1 MSSSCFYNYE
11 KGKVNL
17 DYNEDLSSLEEFKKY
32 TVTYEGKKVVLDIES
47 PDKIE
52 TEKYNIL
59 KVTESAEETEKYSI
73 VDYNTQKLS
82 RLNYFSQTIS
92 IITSYLADFA
102 YYPSED
108 RIETLPLFKLI
119 EFKLIENINN
129 ILEQINNTEK
139 TDKNLITH
147 PELITKMTVKIKREL
162 SKNMEVLYAIS
173 YSHDEFI
180 IVYDQQSKILYIS
193 FRGTTSSSDYRTDL
207 RMWNSRTR
215 NTQLH
220 SGVYNEFMKDLQFII
235 FFLINKII
243 DDKKEFND
251 IIITGHSLGAGYAEL
266 CAFDLELVKRN
277 MIQKITFDANKDSCY
292 NNYIKTTTLNGGKRK
307 KTKKNE
313 RKKKNKKKTKKK
325 MKGGNLE
332 KQKATHV
339 SNLKK
344 RLVSKLKEKQ
354 IIVYTYCAITI
365 GDYQFMNIYNY
376 ILPYTYRFL
385 LNKDIITLNVVG
397 RRHVGLKIYLY
408 EEMEKKLGITE
419 SHDMYN
425 IMRLIRKG
433 NFDILFSNRFFKK

>member
-251 IIITGHSLGAGYAEL
+251 IIITGHS
-266 CAFDLELVKRN
+266 
-277 MIQKITFDANKDSCY
+277 
-292 NNYIKTTTLNGGKRK
+292 
-307 KTKKNE
+307 
-313 RKKKNKKKTKKK
+313 
-325 MKGGNLE
+325 
-332 KQKATHV
+332 
-339 SNLKK
+339 
-344 RLVSKLKEKQ
+344 
-354 IIVYTYCAITI
+354 
-365 GDYQFMNIYNY
+365 
-376 ILPYTYRFL
+376 
-385 LNKDIITLNVVG
+385 
-397 RRHVGLKIYLY
+397 
-408 EEMEKKLGITE
+408 
-419 SHDMYN
+419 
-425 IMRLIRKG
+425 
-433 NFDILFSNRFFKK
+433 